1 MYVCLSVLISDGCLH
16 IIMVIFY
23 DRTALHIAACGQNQR
38 IVDLLLTRD
47 GTTALVMQDNEGNTP
62 LHKVYRYGHHYGSPL
77 NKVYNTLYM
86 YMSLIAITIS
96 TCTLYSIIILYI

>member
-62 LHKVYRYGHHYGSPL
+62 LHKVYSLDMVTIMGHH
-77 NKVYNTLYM
+77 
-86 YMSLIAITIS
+86 LIRCIIHY
-96 TCTLYSIIILYI
+96 TCTCL